1 MINKFAGSHDGD
13 VRRKKRTTQREIS
26 RSLCVFI
33 LSREREN
40 KTKSRRRCCPSSPAH
55 GKDEDAGDPEGAAAA
70 RQSGFPCP
78 DTNGSNNK
86 RQL

>member
-1 MINKFAGSHDGD
+1 MCGEKSEPHRGKSAEVF
-13 VRRKKRTTQREIS
+13 VF
-26 RSLCVFI
+26 FI

-70 RQSGFPCP
+70 RQSGFPCQ